1 MGERKGDKME
11 DGRYITKDEWGK
23 IVDKVSDEILND
35 DHFKESKGSALLF
48 ILSGMAFVDKVKDEI
63 FKERNYETNDYY
75 GRTC

>member
-1 MGERKGDKME
+1 ME

-35 DHFKESKGSALLF
+35 EHFKESKGSALIFL
-48 ILSGMAFVDKVKDEI
+48 LSGMAFVDKVRDEI